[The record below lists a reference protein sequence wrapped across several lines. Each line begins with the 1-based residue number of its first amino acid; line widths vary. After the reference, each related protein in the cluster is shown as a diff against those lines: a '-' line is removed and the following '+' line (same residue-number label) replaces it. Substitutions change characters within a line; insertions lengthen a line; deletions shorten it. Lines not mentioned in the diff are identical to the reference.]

1 MPRQVIGDD
10 TEVDVIEAGNLLYTH
25 YLATVLG
32 TYDAGERM
40 IGRIKDRLARYGRA
54 AVTTTGLSGS
64 RLLTIQLARK

>member
-1 MPRQVIGDD
+1 MAVMTVTDE

-54 AVTTTGLSGS
+54 VVTAQGCNGPK
-64 RLLTIQLARK
+64 LLTLQLARK